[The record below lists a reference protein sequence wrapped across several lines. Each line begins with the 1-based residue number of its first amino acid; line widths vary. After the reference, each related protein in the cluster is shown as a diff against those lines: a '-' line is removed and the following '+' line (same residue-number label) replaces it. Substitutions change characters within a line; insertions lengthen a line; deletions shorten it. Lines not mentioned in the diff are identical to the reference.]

1 MRTVPQLEANICG
14 GKYVLPIQDPAN
26 GDWAYVDCPGCV
38 GCDYDTV
45 SARMADSIPADP
57 FARFPCDTDEEW

>member
-1 MRTVPQLEANICG
+1 MTVPQLEANACSGNGVIALPTEIG
-14 GKYVLPIQDPAN
+14 WNYVK
-26 GDWAYVDCPGCV
+26 CPGCV

-45 SARMADSIPADP
+45 SARMADRAPADP